1 MDQEKNES
9 STSDLVTEVSR
20 KERELFEQAF
30 TLAYFIHANKEIAFF
45 IAEDAVEGLTSLLTY
60 QKKNRAPAERLRG
73 FWKWGERTRPIR
85 KTLILDEHQMLQWL
99 VYKQSEYWE
108 RQTEENAGFYTP
120 SAEDLIV
127 RYIEHLVFLT
137 ARRGSFYVTLAICSL
152 LHQFDRRETR
162 FFYDVLTQSDA
173 ARMKDTGYIGK
184 QRLEL
189 LDKVLRRFE
198 GVVKTVN
205 KSASDR
211 QLLKQPVTESITH
224 LVKESLR
231 RFTPWGTTCV
241 LNNGFDVTDIPALF
255 YSETTS
261 NEDDENL
268 IEMNR
273 IHIVLH
279 PECLDRFAIEL
290 EKYVRSLPEGDLDAG
305 CDFESLEERIT
316 VPQFNT
322 GKDEPPRQ
330 NRYETPKLRVEDY
343 VRLRRTLDAR
353 GHRKKSFV
361 PQTLSVYADG
371 GWSYSFEPKNGKGQ
385 CVISAETSLIE
396 VRGKDSAGEVPLAM
410 LIRGPA
416 QTYDEFEGSI
426 IHAGG
431 QKISLRTRRC
441 QNVNESESGIEL
453 EVDYKQNSGVVDGLK
468 ELLGWSKRLVT
479 PTNVSNR
486 SEQIS
491 GVTAFAKVVIA
502 IAGIGVVGL
511 LFWWSQF
518 KTDTRPEI
526 TEKALP
532 SPSADHSPQTT
543 ASSTPIV
550 ETEITPPTQT
560 DNAHF
565 AQARWSTDENAAL
578 HAVSLERTRAS
589 QTPQEM
595 LPRRTRTIIGLPL
608 FGSDGRTYSKYRT
621 TLASSNKPLWRKTL
635 STPEKSLTGYTHVLE
650 VILFTSR
657 LPKNDFYDLEV
668 EGLIGEKWYSLG
680 KVKFSRP
687 RS

>member
-1 MDQEKNES
+1 MDHEKNEPS
-9 STSDLVTEVSR
+9 ITDLVSDVFR

-108 RQTEENAGFYTP
+108 RQTEESADFYKP
-120 SAEDLIV
+120 SQEDLIV

-152 LHQFDRRETR
+152 LHQLDRRETR
-162 FFYDVLTQSDA
+162 FFYDVLTQSDS
-173 ARMKDTGYIGK
+173 ARMKDSGYIGK

-198 GVVKTVN
+198 GVVEVN

-211 QLLKQPVTESITH
+211 QLLKQPLTESITQ

-241 LNNGFDVTDIPALF
+241 LNSNFDVTDIPALF
-255 YSETTS
+255 YSGTTS

-279 PECLDRFAIEL
+279 PECLDRFAVEL
-290 EKYVRSLPEGDLDAG
+290 EKYVRSLPESDLDAG
-305 CDFESLEERIT
+305 CDFDSLDERIT

-322 GKDEPPRQ
+322 GRNEPPRE

-385 CVISAETSLIE
+385 CVISSETSFIE
-396 VRGKDSAGEVPLAM
+396 VRGKDSAGEVSLAL

-441 QNVNESESGIEL
+441 HNVNESESGIEL
-453 EVDYKQNSGVVDGLK
+453 EVNYKQNAGVVDGLR
-468 ELLGWSKRLVT
+468 ELLGRSKRFVM
-479 PTNVSNR
+479 PANDSNK
-486 SEQIS
+486 SEQTS
-491 GVTAFAKVVIA
+491 GVMALAKVIIA
-502 IAGIGVVGL
+502 MAGIGVVGL

-518 KTDTRPEI
+518 KPDTRPEI

-532 SPSADHSPQTT
+532 SPSTNHSPQVT

-560 DNAHF
+560 DNEYF
-565 AQARWSTDENAAL
+565 ARARWSTDQNEAL
-578 HAVSLERTRAS
+578 RATSLEHTRAS
-589 QTPQEM
+589 QPPLEM
-595 LPRRTRTIIGLPL
+595 LPRRTRTIVGLPIY
-608 FGSDGRTYSKYRT
+608 GSDGRAYSKYRT
-621 TLASSNKPLWRKTL
+621 TLASSNKALWRRTL
-635 STPEKSLTGYTHVLE
+635 STPEKSLTGYAHLLE
-650 VILFTSR
+650 VILFTSH

-680 KVKFSRP
+680 KVKFKRP